1 MEEGDN
7 LFFANITNEPSDS
20 VGICGLNA
28 TLIKEYVRYGLETL
42 YIQPA
47 VTLLYR
53 ATRQDIAQE
62 SERS

>member
-7 LFFANITNEPSDS
+7 FLVNITNEPSDS

-42 YIQPA
+42 YLEPYCTGRLDRMPQRKVREA
-47 VTLLYR
+47 K
-53 ATRQDIAQE
+53 Q
-62 SERS
+62 

>member
-28 TLIKEYVRYGLETL
+28 TLIKEYVRYGLERHF
-42 YIQPA
+42 IW
-47 VTLLYR
+47 R
-53 ATRQDIAQE
+53 WRQL
-62 SERS
+62 